1 MSDSFWNFGITTA
14 LLFWRKK
21 KKIWTCF
28 KESKKLAVEKNLEV
42 TIKFYK
48 KLYVFQSSHG
58 TKTIYRSKLYQ

>member
-21 KKIWTCF
+21 KIWTSF
-28 KESKKLAVEKNLEV
+28 KESKKLPVEKNLEV
-42 TIKFYK
+42 TKKFYK

-58 TKTIYRSKLYQ
+58 TKTIYRSKFYQ